1 MAEVYKWDAP
11 QAERPRL
18 DSGVHSVHDRDYNTG
33 AAAGLASFEDYLAA
47 HGVIKPQQIP
57 PLRHLAAQ
65 QGVSVIEVLLVADAG
80 LAADLYRSL
89 AAFNQ
94 LAFLDPGID
103 WFHADI
109 AADEVETCLAQGW
122 VRLLGTDGRH
132 YFAAAPRHPDAR
144 LLRHLGLSGNAATN
158 AIDFVAAPATIR
170 RWIEAAHTPTLTD
183 MATSTLR
190 RALPVASAHQRL
202 VRWQMVALI
211 TVIAATATA
220 AVFALPWLI
229 ATMVLLLSGVF
240 LVLTL
245 MRVMCLFIGLGGID
259 RHPHRHIPDRDLP
272 IYTLL
277 VPLFEEAA
285 VAGQLT
291 RALMALDY
299 PAGKLDIK
307 LILESQDHATRKA
320 VMDLNLPGCFD
331 IIVVPDSQPRT
342 KPKALNYGFRFARGD
357 FVAVYDAEDIPEP
370 AQLRKSLAAFAAGP
384 DNLGCVQARLG
395 IYNSRR
401 NWLTRQFAI
410 EYTALFDVLL
420 PALAKLDMPL
430 MLGGTSNHFR
440 AQALRRAGGWDPY
453 NVTED
458 ADLGIRFARMGYRCA
473 WLDSIT
479 LEEAPAGL
487 TAWLQ
492 QRVRWMRG
500 WLQTY
505 FVHMRAPRQVFHEMG
520 FWKFMVFQTLVGGLV
535 ISALA
540 HPIFLTYLVILIV
553 FGDGFFVSDNWP
565 QNLLLLVSGINL
577 LIGYGVA
584 MGMGIL
590 GLARCS
596 PYRLMIQVPLMPFYW
611 LLVSVATYWSVWRLV
626 VAPFAWEKTRHHGA
640 RDRAGA

>member
-11 QAERPRL
+11 PAERSRL
-18 DSGVHSVHDRDYNTG
+18 DHGEYGDLDHDYNIG
-33 AAAGLASFEDYLAA
+33 AAHRLASFEEYLAA
-47 HGVIKPQQIP
+47 HGIIKPHQIP

-65 QGVSVIEVLLVADAG
+65 QGVCIIEVLLAADAG
-80 LAADLYRSL
+80 LTGAVYRAL
-89 AAFNQ
+89 AAFSE

-109 AADEVETCLAQGW
+109 ATDEVEICLAQGW

-132 YFAAAPRHPDAR
+132 YYAAAPRRPDAR
-144 LLRHLGLSGNAATN
+144 LLRHLGAAGDRASS
-158 AIDFVAAPATIR
+158 AIDFVATPATIR
-170 RWIEAAHTPTLTD
+170 HWIEAAHTPTLTD
-183 MATSTLR
+183 MATNTLR
-190 RALPVASAHQRL
+190 RALPGASAHIRL
-202 VRWQMVALI
+202 VRWQIIALI
-211 TVIAATATA
+211 AAVFTTATTA
-220 AVFALPWLI
+220 IFALPWLI
-229 ATMVLLLSGVF
+229 ATMVVLLSAVF

-245 MRVMCLFIGLGGID
+245 LRVMCLFIGLGGCG
-259 RHPHRHIPDRDLP
+259 RHPRRQIADRDLP
-272 IYTLL
+272 VYTLL
-277 VPLFEEAA
+277 VPLFEEAT
-285 VAGQLT
+285 VVGQLT
-291 RALMALDY
+291 KALMALDY
-299 PAGKLDIK
+299 PASKLDIK
-307 LILESQDHATRKA
+307 LILESHDHVTRAA
-320 VMDLNLPGCFD
+320 VTALNLPGCFD

-342 KPKALNYGFRFARGD
+342 KPKALNYGFRYARGA

-370 AQLRKSLAAFAAGP
+370 VQLRKSLAAFAAGP

-395 IYNSRR
+395 FYNSRR

-410 EYTALFDVLL
+410 EYAALFDALL

-487 TAWLQ
+487 AAWLQ

-520 FWKFMVFQTLVGGLV
+520 FWKFVGFQTLVGGLV

-540 HPIFLTYLVILIV
+540 HPIFLMYLITLLV
-553 FGDGFFVSDNWP
+553 FSDGFIGSGNWP

-611 LLVSVATYWSVWRLV
+611 LLISVATYWSVWRFV
-626 VAPFAWEKTRHHGA
+626 VAPFAWEKTRH
-640 RDRAGA
+640 